1 MTNTIHL
8 AHSPD
13 SDDAFMFHALA
24 NGKIDTGDLE
34 FIHEL
39 KDIETLNQAAIE
51 EKYEVTAV
59 SFHAYTY
66 IAEKYAILPHG
77 ASFGDNYGPVIIS
90 SEPMKKEDLKDCR
103 IAIPGLLTTAYLTLK
118 IYLEGAELTQR
129 AIPFDEIMD
138 NVKNGNV
145 DAGVIIHEG
154 QLTFEEEGFHLV
166 EDLGKWWKKETGG
179 PLPLGCNVI
188 RKDLGEDKIRQISN
202 LLHQSIIYS
211 LENREEALDHAM
223 QYSRDLPRE
232 KADQFVGM
240 YVNNW
245 TREYNQTSIRAV
257 TQILEKAHDLKIIPK
272 KIEPEFTS

>member
-1 MTNTIHL
+1 
-8 AHSPD
+8 
-13 SDDAFMFHALA
+13 MFHALA
-24 NGKIDTGDLE
+24 NGKIDTEDLD
-34 FIHEL
+34 FVHEL
-39 KDIETLNQAAIE
+39 KDIETLNQAAME

-90 SEPMKKEDLKDCR
+90 SEPMRKEDLKNCR
-103 IAIPGLLTTAYLTLK
+103 IAVPGLLTTAYLILK
-118 IYLEGAELTQR
+118 IYLEGTELTQR

-145 DAGVIIHEG
+145 DAGVLIHEG

-188 RKDLGEDKIRQISN
+188 RKDLGKNKIKQISN
-202 LLHQSIIYS
+202 LLKQSIIYS

-223 QYSRDLPRE
+223 QYARDLPRE

-245 TREYNQTSIRAV
+245 TREYNETSINAIR
-257 TQILEKAHDLKIIPK
+257 QILEKAYDLGIIPK
-272 KIEPEFTS
+272 KIKPEFTS

>member
-1 MTNTIHL
+1 MSNTIHL

-39 KDIETLNQAAIE
+39 KDIETLNQAAME

-59 SFHAYTY
+59 SFHAYSY

-77 ASFGDNYGPVIIS
+77 GSFGDNYGPVIIS
-90 SEPMKKEDLKDCR
+90 SKPIQKEELKDCR

-118 IYLEGAELTQR
+118 IFMGGAELTQR
-129 AIPFDEIMD
+129 ALPFDEIMD
-138 NVKNGNV
+138 NVKENNV
-145 DAGVIIHEG
+145 DAGVLIHEG

-166 EDLGKWWKKETGG
+166 EDLGKWWKRETGG

-188 RKDLGEDKIRQISN
+188 RKDLGQERIDQISS
-202 LLHQSIIYS
+202 LLHQSIVYS

-223 QYSRDLPRE
+223 QYARDLPRE

-245 TREYNQTSIRAV
+245 TTEYNQTSIKAV
-257 TQILEKAHDLKIIPK
+257 TEILEKAYKLEIIPNMV
-272 KIEPEFTS
+272 EPEFTN

>member
-1 MTNTIHL
+1 MSHTIHL

-34 FIHEL
+34 FVHEL
-39 KDIETLNQAAIE
+39 KDIETLNQAAME

-59 SFHAYTY
+59 SFHAYSY

-90 SEPMKKEDLKDCR
+90 SKPMQKEELKDCR

-118 IYLEGAELTQR
+118 IFLQGAKLTQR
-129 AIPFDEIMD
+129 VLPFDEIMD
-138 NVKNGNV
+138 NVKENNV
-145 DAGVIIHEG
+145 DAGVLIHEG
-154 QLTFEEEGFHLV
+154 QLTYEEEGFHLV
-166 EDLGKWWKKETGG
+166 EDLGKWWKRETGG

-188 RKDLGEDKIRQISN
+188 RKDLGQESIDQISS
-202 LLHQSIIYS
+202 LLHQSILYS

-223 QYSRDLPRE
+223 QYARDLPRE
-232 KADQFVGM
+232 KVDQFVGM
-240 YVNNW
+240 YVNNL
-245 TREYNQTSIRAV
+245 TREYNQTSIKAV
-257 TQILEKAHDLKIIPK
+257 TDILEKAYKLDIIPK
-272 KIEPEFTS
+272 IVEPEFIN

>member
-24 NGKIDTGDLE
+24 NGKIDTEDLD
-34 FIHEL
+34 FVHEL
-39 KDIETLNQAAIE
+39 KDIETLNQAAME

-90 SEPMKKEDLKDCR
+90 SEPMRKEDLKNCR
-103 IAIPGLLTTAYLTLK
+103 IAVPGLLTTAYLILK
-118 IYLEGAELTQR
+118 IYLEGTELTQR

-145 DAGVIIHEG
+145 DAGVLIHEG

-188 RKDLGEDKIRQISN
+188 RKDLGKNKIKQISN
-202 LLHQSIIYS
+202 LLKQSIIYS

-223 QYSRDLPRE
+223 QYARDLPRE

-245 TREYNQTSIRAV
+245 TREYNETSINAV
-257 TQILEKAHDLKIIPK
+257 RQILKKAYDLGIIPK
-272 KIEPEFTS
+272 KITPEFTS

>member
-1 MTNTIHL
+1 MSNTIHL

-39 KDIETLNQAAIE
+39 KDIETLNQSAME

-59 SFHAYTY
+59 SFHAYSY
-66 IAEKYAILPHG
+66 IADKYAILPHG
-77 ASFGDNYGPVIIS
+77 GSFGDNYGPVIIS
-90 SEPMKKEDLKDCR
+90 SKPIQKEELKDCR

-118 IYLEGAELTQR
+118 IFMGGAELTQR
-129 AIPFDEIMD
+129 ALPFDEIMD
-138 NVKNGNV
+138 NVKENKV
-145 DAGVIIHEG
+145 DAGVLIHEG

-166 EDLGKWWKKETGG
+166 EDLGKWWKRETGG

-188 RKDLGEDKIRQISN
+188 RKDLGQERIDQISS
-202 LLHQSIIYS
+202 LLHQSIVYS

-223 QYSRDLPRE
+223 QYARDLPRE

-245 TREYNQTSIRAV
+245 TTEYNQISIKAV
-257 TQILEKAHDLKIIPK
+257 TEILEKAYKLEIIPNMV
-272 KIEPEFTS
+272 EPEFTN

>member
-24 NGKIDTGDLE
+24 NGKIDTEDLD
-34 FIHEL
+34 FVHEL
-39 KDIETLNQAAIE
+39 KDIETLNQAAME

-90 SEPMKKEDLKDCR
+90 SEPMRKEDLKNCR
-103 IAIPGLLTTAYLTLK
+103 IAVPGLLTTAYLILK
-118 IYLEGAELTQR
+118 IYLEGTELTQR

-145 DAGVIIHEG
+145 DAGVLIHEG

-188 RKDLGEDKIRQISN
+188 RKDLGKNKIKQISN
-202 LLHQSIIYS
+202 LLKQSIIYS

-223 QYSRDLPRE
+223 QYARDLPRE

-245 TREYNQTSIRAV
+245 TREYNETSINAIR
-257 TQILEKAHDLKIIPK
+257 QILEKAYDLGIIPK
-272 KIEPEFTS
+272 KIKPEFTS